1 MWSGWRG
8 GLFGLVVAVAV
19 LATGCSSGGGQ
30 STQSGGQAA
39 TATTLVPLAQP
50 SSRCGAPEVKAT
62 VLRFPAPDGT
72 QLDGVL
78 VGSGP
83 AGVVLLHQHPGDL
96 CGFWPYAIYLSKR
109 GLQALAIDLR
119 CYGESACPQADDAKS
134 RVVDDVAGAVAALR
148 AHGAKRVALVG
159 ASLGAS
165 TALLAGVALRP
176 PVAAVVNL
184 STGKFDLS
192 TILGGPMPLDTYSA
206 ARRLTV
212 PVLFAVARDDPNVPV
227 EQVQALYRM
236 APAGTSSWRSWAAPR
251 PASTAGT
258 SLAMATELALRPSL
272 PRSPASSA
280 PTRAASGVSGNLAP
294 VFRDSDG

>member
-78 VGSGP
+78 V
-83 AGVVLLHQHPGDL
+83 
-96 CGFWPYAIYLSKR
+96 GFWPYAIYLSKR